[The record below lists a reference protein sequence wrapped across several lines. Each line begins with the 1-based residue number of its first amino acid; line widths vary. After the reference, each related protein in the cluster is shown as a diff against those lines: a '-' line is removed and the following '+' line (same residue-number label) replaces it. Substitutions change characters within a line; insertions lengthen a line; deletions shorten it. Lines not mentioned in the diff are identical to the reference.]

1 VNAPGRTIPPAAP
14 AHRLP
19 ANELP
24 QAVADRR
31 NQRMTDILHKAA
43 EVRENRERDRSSRD
57 KLPIA

>member
-1 VNAPGRTIPPAAP
+1 M
-14 AHRLP
+14 
-19 ANELP
+19 ELP